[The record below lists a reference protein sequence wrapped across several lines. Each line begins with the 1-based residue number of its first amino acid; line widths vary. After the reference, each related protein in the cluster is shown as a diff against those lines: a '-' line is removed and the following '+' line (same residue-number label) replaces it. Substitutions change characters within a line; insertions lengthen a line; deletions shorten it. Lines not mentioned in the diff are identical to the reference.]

1 MTKFMMDQDAK
12 TMDFRLIT
20 RLSLLMGA
28 LLTPVGGATAAMI
41 TLENQDPAAVY
52 LIQDAKL
59 IQERE
64 GVKIAERSYRYFELK
79 LADNLQYEGYITRCA
94 DDYADKLNEQDRREL
109 NRCTEQVID
118 DLDRLME
125 KTANVTFYDGG
136 TQNVYRGEEHSTPY
150 YYYSFAR
157 VANYYQTDGGRH
169 PLYGLVYRCKQPASD
184 AHWEQEPDTT
194 EAAPPPAE
202 VERFIALAKNRC
214 ANVLKP
220 R

>member
-28 LLTPVGGATAAMI
+28 LLTPVGGATAAML

-79 LADNLQYEGYITRCA
+79 LA
-94 DDYADKLNEQDRREL
+94 
-109 NRCTEQVID
+109 
-118 DLDRLME
+118 
-125 KTANVTFYDGG
+125 
-136 TQNVYRGEEHSTPY
+136 

-157 VANYYQTDGGRH
+157 VANYYQTDDGRH

-184 AHWEQEPDTT
+184 AHREQEPDTT

-202 VERFIALAKNRC
+202 VGRFIALAKNRC

>member
-1 MTKFMMDQDAK
+1 M
-12 TMDFRLIT
+12 L
-20 RLSLLMGA
+20 
-28 LLTPVGGATAAMI
+28 

-136 TQNVYRGEEHSTPY
+136 TQNVYRGE
-150 YYYSFAR
+150 
-157 VANYYQTDGGRH
+157 
-169 PLYGLVYRCKQPASD
+169 
-184 AHWEQEPDTT
+184 
-194 EAAPPPAE
+194 
-202 VERFIALAKNRC
+202 
-214 ANVLKP
+214 
-220 R
+220 

>member
-1 MTKFMMDQDAK
+1 MMDEDAK
-12 TMDFRLIT
+12 TMDFRLNT
-20 RLSLLMGA
+20 RLSLLMVSLLAPVVGA
-28 LLTPVGGATAAMI
+28 SAATLT
-41 TLENQDPAAVY
+41 LDNQDPAAVY
-52 LIQDAKL
+52 LIPDAKL

-64 GVKIAERSYRYFELK
+64 GVKIAGQSYRYFVLQ

-94 DDYADKLNEQDRREL
+94 DDDADKLNEQARRQL

-125 KTANVTFYDGG
+125 KTANLTFDYGG

-157 VANYYQTDGGRH
+157 VAHYYQTEDGRH

-184 AHWEQEPDTT
+184 AHREQEPDATETT
-194 EAAPPPAE
+194 QPPAE